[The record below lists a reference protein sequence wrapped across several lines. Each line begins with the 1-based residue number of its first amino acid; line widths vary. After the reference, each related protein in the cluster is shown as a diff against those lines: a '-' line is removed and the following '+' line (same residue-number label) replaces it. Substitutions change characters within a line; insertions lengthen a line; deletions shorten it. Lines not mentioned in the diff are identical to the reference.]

1 MAKIKSLAAMPYYVV
16 LVYMIAGL
24 LGAGY
29 FHTRSFLVLDVL
41 LYAAAFSCILRSG
54 RIMLLPVHVLLLVF
68 TAMYWISAVWAVDVE
83 QAVLEAAKISSLLP
97 LSLLFATLSPE
108 QRDRVW
114 SAWAWCGAALTLWG
128 LVFGLFRE
136 GRLESTLGYANSYAV
151 IAAAAIAAGWRAY
164 QQSGYKRYWLACVV
178 SSGGLLLSGS
188 RAVIILAVIGV
199 VLYIWITGQSKKI
212 AILSALTA
220 AAVLLGGGIALNVWG
235 GEAAYRE
242 IAWNAP
248 EFALRRIY
256 WNDAVHLWRKHW
268 QLGVG
273 GGGWAVLYP
282 SVFVKYAHQQYLQ
295 VALDTGILGG
305 LTFIA
310 MITSSLWAG
319 LRRGHTGRSAL
330 LAIILFGIHIAFDIE
345 LAYPLIFGLFIM
357 LLTGAEAD
365 GFSARPV
372 RISRWTGAVT
382 ALPVVCAIVAFTW
395 LTLGYNRLA
404 GGESQ
409 MLRKDWHKAEQS
421 LLGAE
426 KMLPWSHETHYQLAA
441 LYSAIARDKG
451 DAIYMDKAVQEMQT
465 ASDIIP
471 ENRNY
476 KTMLKQV
483 EKQQE

>member
-1 MAKIKSLAAMPYYVV
+1 MPYYVV
-16 LVYMIAGL
+16 LIYMIAGL

-41 LYAAAFSCILRSG
+41 LYAAAFSCILHSG
-54 RIMLLPVHVLLLVF
+54 RVMLLPVHVLLLVF
-68 TAMYWISAVWAVDVE
+68 TAMYWISAVWAVDLE

-97 LSLLFATLSPE
+97 LSLLFATLSSK

-164 QQSGYKRYWLACVV
+164 QLSGYKRYWLACVV
-178 SSGGLLLSGS
+178 TSGGLLLSGS
-188 RAVIILAVIGV
+188 RAVIILAVIGA
-199 VLYIWITGQSKKI
+199 VLYVGITGQNKKI
-212 AILSALTA
+212 AMLGALT
-220 AAVLLGGGIALNVWG
+220 AAVLLGGGIALSIWS

-256 WNDAVHLWRKHW
+256 WNDALQLWRKHW
-268 QLGVG
+268 LLGVG

-310 MITSSLWAG
+310 MIAGSLWAG
-319 LRRGHTGRSAL
+319 LRRGHSGRSTL
-330 LAIILFGIHIAFDIE
+330 LVILLFGIHIAFDID

-357 LLTGAEAD
+357 LLTGAEAE
-365 GFSARPV
+365 GFSARPF
-372 RISRWTGAVT
+372 RFSRWTGAVT
-382 ALPVVCAIVAFTW
+382 ALPVLCAIVAFTW
-395 LTLGYNRLA
+395 LTLGYSRLT
-404 GGESQ
+404 GGGTE
-409 MLRKDWHKAEQS
+409 MLRKDWQRAEQS
-421 LLGAE
+421 LQGAE
-426 KMLPWSHETHYQLAA
+426 RMLPWSHEAHYQLAA
-441 LYSAIARDKG
+441 LYSAIAQDKG

-465 ASDIIP
+465 ASDMIP

-476 KTMLKQV
+476 KEILKQA

>member
-16 LVYMIAGL
+16 LIYMIAGL

-41 LYAAAFSCILRSG
+41 LYAAAFSCILHSG

-68 TAMYWISAVWAVDVE
+68 TAMYWISAVWAVDLE
-83 QAVLEAAKISSLLP
+83 QAVLEAAKISPLLP

-164 QQSGYKRYWLACVV
+164 QLSGYKRYWLACAV
-178 SSGGLLLSGS
+178 SSTGLLLSGS
-188 RAVIILAVIGV
+188 RAVIILAVIGA
-199 VLYIWITGQSKKI
+199 VLYVGITGQNKKI
-212 AILSALTA
+212 AIMSALTA
-220 AAVLLGGGIALNVWG
+220 AVLLVGGIALIVWVG
-235 GEAAYRE
+235 GAAYRE

-256 WNDAVHLWRKHW
+256 WNDALQLWRKHW
-268 QLGVG
+268 LLGVG

-310 MITSSLWAG
+310 MITGSLWAG
-319 LRRGHTGRSAL
+319 LRRGHTGRSSL
-330 LAIILFGIHIAFDIE
+330 LAIILFGIHIAFDID

-357 LLTGAEAD
+357 LLTGAEAE

-372 RISRWTGAVT
+372 RISRRTGAVT
-382 ALPVVCAIVAFTW
+382 ALPVLCAIVAFTW

-409 MLRKDWHKAEQS
+409 MLRKDWQRAEQS
-421 LLGAE
+421 LQGAE
-426 KMLPWSHETHYQLAA
+426 RMLPWSHEAHYQLAA
-441 LYSAIARDKG
+441 LYSAIAQDKG

-465 ASDIIP
+465 ASDMIP

-476 KTMLKQV
+476 KEILKQA

>member
-1 MAKIKSLAAMPYYVV
+1 MPYYVV
-16 LVYMIAGL
+16 LIYMIAGL

-41 LYAAAFSCILRSG
+41 LYAAAFSCILHSG

-68 TAMYWISAVWAVDVE
+68 TAMYWISAVWAVDLE
-83 QAVLEAAKISSLLP
+83 QAVLEAAKISPLLP

-164 QQSGYKRYWLACVV
+164 QLSGYKRYWLACVV

-188 RAVIILAVIGV
+188 RAVIILAVIGA
-199 VLYIWITGQSKKI
+199 VLYVGITGQNKKM
-212 AILSALTA
+212 AIMGALTA
-220 AAVLLGGGIALNVWG
+220 AVLLVGGIALIVWVG
-235 GEAAYRE
+235 GAAYRE

-248 EFALRRIY
+248 EFTLRRIY
-256 WNDAVHLWRKHW
+256 WNDALQLWRKHW
-268 QLGVG
+268 LLGVG

-310 MITSSLWAG
+310 MITGSLWAG
-319 LRRGHTGRSAL
+319 LRRGYTGRSTL
-330 LAIILFGIHIAFDIE
+330 LAIILFGIHIAFDID

-357 LLTGAEAD
+357 LLTGAEAE
-365 GFSARPV
+365 GFSATQI
-372 RISRWTGAVT
+372 RISRSTAAVT
-382 ALPVVCAIVAFTW
+382 ALPVLCAIVAFTW
-395 LTLGYNRLA
+395 LTLGYSRLA
-404 GGESQ
+404 GGGTE
-409 MLRKDWHKAEQS
+409 MLRKDWQRAEQS
-421 LLGAE
+421 LQGAE
-426 KMLPWSHETHYQLAA
+426 RMLPWSHEAHYQLAA
-441 LYSAIARDKG
+441 LYSAIAQDKG

-465 ASDIIP
+465 ASDMIP

-476 KTMLKQV
+476 KEILKQA